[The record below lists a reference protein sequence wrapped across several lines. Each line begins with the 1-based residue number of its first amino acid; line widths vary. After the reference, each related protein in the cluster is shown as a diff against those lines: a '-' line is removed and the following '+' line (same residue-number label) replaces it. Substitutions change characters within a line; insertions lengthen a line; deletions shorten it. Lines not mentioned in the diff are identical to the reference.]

1 MKPNYLEL
9 SKIKPSDRTF
19 LIDWIVKIHKSSK
32 LSHKC
37 LFLSVV
43 TIDRFLQVRVSF
55 YCTIWLSMLTITHF
69 VCFRLML
76 ISWNVIYN
84 LLAWLHCA
92 HVFSSVWLFGRRINP
107 HGQSHSRGLRIDIIS
122 STLFCVASSSFLG
135 KFHRI
140 SQACSRLGKL

>member
-43 TIDRFLQVRVSF
+43 TIDRFLQARVPF
-55 YCTIWLSMLTITHF
+55 YCTIWLFMLTITHF

-92 HVFSSVWLFGRRINP
+92 LLLNVKMMSKIAMKYIPQILSWDRA
-107 HGQSHSRGLRIDIIS
+107 QIDFMFIFVS
-122 STLFCVASSSFLG
+122 LKKTKNKNYL
-135 KFHRI
+135 
-140 SQACSRLGKL
+140 